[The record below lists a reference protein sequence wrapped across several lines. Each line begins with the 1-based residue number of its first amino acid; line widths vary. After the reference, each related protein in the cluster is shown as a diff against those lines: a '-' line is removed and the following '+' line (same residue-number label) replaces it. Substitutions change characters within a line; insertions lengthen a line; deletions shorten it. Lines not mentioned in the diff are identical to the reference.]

1 MKMDVSSRSCVFVSS
16 LVCTHNTFF
25 SFSILSIGSFRVNY
39 QSKWSSICA
48 VVKQVSSKGPSL
60 RRRSNKVVNT
70 NIQKQPTSNL
80 HLPCQTDVQQAGQG
94 RKTTTSSNMNLYPR
108 KPVCSFPGR
117 NSAIQTAAAAG
128 RICEHLMRSPVAPST
143 ASKLEEARSRQI
155 KIALTHHRD
164 GTAAI
169 KDGFIVM
176 SISAGKRDQKKQ
188 GNGREERIPWP
199 VAVGRCWFSRLFDS
213 LQPHWADMAEKAG
226 LSCSRWL

>member
-1 MKMDVSSRSCVFVSS
+1 MDVSSRSCVFVRS

-25 SFSILSIGSFRVNY
+25 SFSILSIGSLRVNY
-39 QSKWSSICA
+39 QSKWSSVCA

-60 RRRSNKVVNT
+60 GRRSSKVVNT

-80 HLPCQTDVQQAGQG
+80 HLPCQPDVQQAGQG
-94 RKTTTSSNMNLYPR
+94 RKNNNVI
-108 KPVCSFPGR
+108 KHEPVSTQTSFPGR

-176 SISAGKRDQKKQ
+176 STSAGKRDPK
-188 GNGREERIPWP
+188 
-199 VAVGRCWFSRLFDS
+199 
-213 LQPHWADMAEKAG
+213 KAG
-226 LSCSRWL
+226 KWKRRKNSMARCRWSVLVQ

>member
-1 MKMDVSSRSCVFVSS
+1 MCSVFVRS

-25 SFSILSIGSFRVNY
+25 SFSILSIGSLRVNY
-39 QSKWSSICA
+39 QSEWSSVCA

-60 RRRSNKVVNT
+60 GRRSSKVHVVNT
-70 NIQKQPTSNL
+70 NMQKQPTFKPAPT
-80 HLPCQTDVQQAGQG
+80 LPD
-94 RKTTTSSNMNLYPR
+94 RRTTSGARAKDNNVI
-108 KPVCSFPGR
+108 KHEPVSTQTSFPGR

-143 ASKLEEARSRQI
+143 ASKLEEARSGQI
-155 KIALTHHRD
+155 KTALTHHRD

-176 SISAGKRDQKKQ
+176 STSAGKRDPKKQ

-213 LQPHWADMAEKAG
+213 L
-226 LSCSRWL
+226 